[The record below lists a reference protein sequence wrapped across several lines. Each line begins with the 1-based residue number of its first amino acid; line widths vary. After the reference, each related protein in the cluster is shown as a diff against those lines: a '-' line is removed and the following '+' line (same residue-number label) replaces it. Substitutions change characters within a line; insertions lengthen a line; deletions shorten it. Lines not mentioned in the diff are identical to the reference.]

1 MAQCLQRG
9 TPVGADDCVRGV
21 VLAARST
28 VLARRLVRRSAYSAA
43 RLWAL
48 TIACAAWCW

>member
-1 MAQCLQRG
+1 MVQCLQRG
-9 TPVGADDCVRGV
+9 TPVRVDDCVRGV
-21 VLAARST
+21 VLATRST
-28 VLARRLVRRSAYSAA
+28 VLARRLVRCSAYSVA